1 MNSPCASLFDFATF
15 IISPFTSYGRWWD
28 PPSGLRKFLVVVTRF
43 CIQVNEVCPFEA
55 ELDRAW
61 MPSFI
66 MNCAAVRSILAFW
79 LDGRLCTMLMYSR
92 KACYLDPKKTAPATM
107 TPSTPALNFCRLV
120 LFLWS
125 CWWRNFSWM
134 GRSYTIITKPL
145 LPSQKWLLCSFKQSD
160 CARKPH
166 RDLMRSYSYI
176 RETQNPATVYFNN
189 NSISDNL
196 FRLVVPL
203 FLHNAS
209 LLIFSLFYL
218 TIIKKKSCH
227 FFFFFNFTNTGD

>member
-43 CIQVNEVCPFEA
+43 CVQVNEVCPFEA
-55 ELDRAW
+55 ELDRA
-61 MPSFI
+61 
-66 MNCAAVRSILAFW
+66 
-79 LDGRLCTMLMYSR
+79 LCTMLMYSR
-92 KACYLDPKKTAPATM
+92 KACYLVPKKTAPATM

-120 LFLWS
+120 LFHWS

-166 RDLMRSYSYI
+166 IDLMRSYSYI
-176 RETQNPATVYFNN
+176 RETQNPATVYLNN
-189 NSISDNL
+189 NSISDHL

-209 LLIFSLFYL
+209 LLIFSLLYL
-218 TIIKKKSCH
+218 TIIKKIILSGFQLNI
-227 FFFFFNFTNTGD
+227 FFFFFNFTNTCD

>member
-1 MNSPCASLFDFATF
+1 
-15 IISPFTSYGRWWD
+15 
-28 PPSGLRKFLVVVTRF
+28 
-43 CIQVNEVCPFEA
+43 
-55 ELDRAW
+55 
-61 MPSFI
+61 
-66 MNCAAVRSILAFW
+66 
-79 LDGRLCTMLMYSR
+79 MYSR
-92 KACYLDPKKTAPATM
+92 KACYLVPKKTAPATM

-120 LFLWS
+120 LFHWS
-125 CWWRNFSWM
+125 CWWRNFSRT

-176 RETQNPATVYFNN
+176 RETQNPATVYLNN
-189 NSISDNL
+189 NSISANL

-209 LLIFSLFYL
+209 LLIFSLLYL
-218 TIIKKKSCH
+218 TIIKKKKILSGFQLNI
-227 FFFFFNFTNTGD
+227 FFSFSTSQTQATKTYTQTCTTLHIYHLLSLVLDVNLHNGVDIFTGVTADNPIHSARKIIWIKAGQRLTRLCPEHQ